1 LNRLGAI
8 LIPLLVGFL
17 ATVAIVS
24 WRSGWCWQRD
34 SLKSPMLAVPSV
46 EVRRSRLRVVQ
57 VEVSAAPPPGTATAP
72 AVTVAAKPE
81 VQPLI
86 SEPPEPLAVPRANPG
101 NSQLEAPVRKFARG
115 STDRD

>member
-1 LNRLGAI
+1 VNRLGAI

-24 WRSGWCWQRD
+24 WRSGWSWRRD
-34 SLKSPMLAVPSV
+34 SLQSPVVAAPSV

-57 VEVSAAPPPGTATAP
+57 VDVSAAPPPKAATAP
-72 AVTVAAKPE
+72 AATVSAKPKA
-81 VQPLI
+81 QPSM
-86 SEPPEPLAVPRANPG
+86 SEPPELPAVPRANPG

-115 STDRD
+115 STDRE